1 MGDNSFRFKKFVIQ
15 QDDCTMKV
23 NTDGVLLGAWSDIST
38 KKNVLDIGTG
48 TGVIAIMVAQKN
60 EEIIAHGLEID
71 EIAYKQARLNM
82 EQSPFSQRLEAI
94 YDSLQNFCEITTHK
108 YDLIISNPPF
118 FSGGT
123 FSLNENK
130 KNVRHTIKLSHT
142 DLLRSVKKLLT
153 PDGHFDLILPY
164 IEGLRFIEMA
174 ELYDFTPVKITEVYA
189 KAQKPIERLLIRL
202 GNKHNLSTQRDT
214 LIIHNSDLSN
224 DYTEEFKSL
233 TQSFYL
239 FM

>member
-1 MGDNSFRFKKFVIQ
+1 
-15 QDDCTMKV
+15 MKV

-118 FSGGT
+118 YSGGT

-174 ELYDFTPVKITEVYA
+174 ELYDFSPVKITEVYA

>member
-1 MGDNSFRFKKFVIQ
+1 
-15 QDDCTMKV
+15 MKV
-23 NTDGVLLGAWSDIST
+23 NTDGVLLGVWSDIST

-130 KNVRHTIKLSHT
+130 KNETYHKIISY
-142 DLLRSVKKLLT
+142 RST
-153 PDGHFDLILPY
+153 
-164 IEGLRFIEMA
+164 
-174 ELYDFTPVKITEVYA
+174 
-189 KAQKPIERLLIRL
+189 
-202 GNKHNLSTQRDT
+202 
-214 LIIHNSDLSN
+214 
-224 DYTEEFKSL
+224 
-233 TQSFYL
+233 
-239 FM
+239 

>member
-94 YDSLQNFCEITTHK
+94 YDSLQNYCEITTHK

-174 ELYDFTPVKITEVYA
+174 ELYDFFACENNRSVC
-189 KAQKPIERLLIRL
+189 Q
-202 GNKHNLSTQRDT
+202 STKTHRKTAYKVGQ
-214 LIIHNSDLSN
+214 
-224 DYTEEFKSL
+224 
-233 TQSFYL
+233 
-239 FM
+239 

>member
-1 MGDNSFRFKKFVIQ
+1 
-15 QDDCTMKV
+15 MKV